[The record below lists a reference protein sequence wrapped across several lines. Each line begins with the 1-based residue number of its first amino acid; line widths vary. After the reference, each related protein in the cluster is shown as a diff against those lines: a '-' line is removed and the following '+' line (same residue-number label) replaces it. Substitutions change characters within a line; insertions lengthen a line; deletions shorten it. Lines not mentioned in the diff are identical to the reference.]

1 MPNCC
6 CYYFE
11 MIWLQLRLLFMSV
24 AFPISMD
31 FDTLSDTGSK
41 TPFEAAGDYR
51 THLRVKFMT

>member
-1 MPNCC
+1 MPNYC

-11 MIWLQLRLLFMSV
+11 MIWLLLRLLFMSA

-41 TPFEAAGDYR
+41 TQCEAGAIIEFVYE
-51 THLRVKFMT
+51 LSVS